1 MTSKK
6 KFAVLLLLALLIFTC
21 FSTIAFAASS
31 DYSFVMYNRVVDGS
45 SQGIYH
51 TLDQGNV
58 YISGLHYEIS
68 TDPWAVN
75 NGYNSIYYAL
85 VRERFGPD
93 YKCGSASFEIYEH
106 PSGLI
111 GVADMDSSNYY
122 LEIFKIEDDGHNIMG
137 SGEIYN

>member
-85 VRERFGPD
+85 VR
-93 YKCGSASFEIYEH
+93 
-106 PSGLI
+106 
-111 GVADMDSSNYY
+111 
-122 LEIFKIEDDGHNIMG
+122 
-137 SGEIYN
+137 